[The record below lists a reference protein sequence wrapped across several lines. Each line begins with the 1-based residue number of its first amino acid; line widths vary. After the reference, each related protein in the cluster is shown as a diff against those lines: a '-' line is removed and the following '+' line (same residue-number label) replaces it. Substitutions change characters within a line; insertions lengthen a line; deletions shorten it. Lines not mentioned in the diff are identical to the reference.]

1 MVLLYEI
8 TLLCTVLRLPL
19 HLELRFSIIPTVPR
33 LKKHGMPSR
42 VVRWTGQISTHLNIL
57 FSYEL
62 LLPVLFID
70 SQDGALWLV
79 ITELQA
85 KFAGHL

>member
-1 MVLLYEI
+1 M
-8 TLLCTVLRLPL
+8 CTVLRLPL
-19 HLELRFSIIPTVPR
+19 HRELRFSIMLAMPR

-42 VVRWTGQISTHLNIL
+42 VVRETGQISTHLNIL

-62 LLPVLFID
+62 LLPVLFLD
-70 SQDGALWLV
+70 SKGGVLWLV

-85 KFAGHL
+85 KSAGHP